1 MNHPARERLLI
12 STLLS
17 LLFFAVLAFFMSLT
31 NWDKLPPIPDYMGPL
46 ILEIDLTAG
55 EIFAESDQKP
65 ETGRIIKDE
74 GAPVQAFDED
84 REAVSPGEPQE
95 QHIVSQEGSPRE
107 EPIRQTSGD
116 EPVPGRTPVIP
127 EHVGPVYD
135 DEPVEETPGSGGESR
150 TEVQEVLD
158 ETELAALDQAL
169 EGASTASSEG
179 KEGDPGQ
186 GDEGAEDS
194 SSAQQPGDGEISWDA
209 VAREYR
215 KPAVTLNLDDLSA
228 ELQPRYEIDIDFS
241 VSHDGLVH
249 VLSIMPPIG
258 NTEAEAR
265 IKQWMESWDFLP
277 VPEETG
283 SSIGTF
289 HLTILVK

>member
-17 LLFFAVLAFFMSLT
+17 LLFFAVLAFFLSLT

-46 ILEIDLTAG
+46 ILEIDLTGG

-65 ETGRIIKDE
+65 ETGQIIKDE

-95 QHIVSQEGSPRE
+95 QYIDSQEGSPRE
-107 EPIRQTSGD
+107 ELSGQISRE
-116 EPVPGRTPVIP
+116 EPAPGRTPVIP
-127 EHVGPVYD
+127 EQVGPVYD
-135 DEPVEETPGSGGESR
+135 DEPVEEIPGLGEESR
-150 TEVQEVLD
+150 TEVQDVLD
-158 ETELAALDQAL
+158 DTELAALDQAL
-169 EGASTASSEG
+169 EGASTGPSEG
-179 KEGDPGQ
+179 GGGDSGQ
-186 GDEGAEDS
+186 GEEGAEDS
-194 SSAQQPGDGEISWDA
+194 SSTQHTGDGEILWDA

-215 KPAVTLNLDDLSA
+215 KPAGTLNLDDLSA
-228 ELQPRYEIDIDFS
+228 ELQPRYKIDIDFS

-265 IKQWMESWDFLP
+265 IIQWMESWYFFA
-277 VPEETG
+277 VPEESGT
-283 SSIGTF
+283 SMGTF
-289 HLTILVK
+289 QLTILVK